1 MSDKYNG
8 IMGNDDA
15 YDASS
20 GNIPVGEGLSGL
32 RRLALPALIETGL
45 ARMCS
50 AWKTYR

>member
-20 GNIPVGEGLSGL
+20 GNIPLVRAFSL
-32 RRLALPALIETGL
+32 LAFPASIETGL
-45 ARMCS
+45 ARMCP
-50 AWKTYR
+50 AWRTCR